1 KSALYLCRMRRWRVL
16 SDLQS
21 YENSMNS
28 MLFVGLT
35 GVAHQAILL
44 FTQYSLREIPIIA
57 SSMVY
62 Q

>member
-1 KSALYLCRMRRWRVL
+1 MRFIYGRMRRWRVL

-21 YENSMNS
+21 YDNSMNC

-35 GVAHQAILL
+35 VVAHQAILL

-62 Q
+62 L